1 MAEPADAAPSPGQGV
16 AVATFG
22 RRENAE
28 ATRDRLAAAGI
39 PARIRTMTG
48 TRNPLWQVVA
58 GPDSS
63 GAETALLAKVK
74 AAGFADA
81 YLLPQ

>member
-1 MAEPADAAPSPGQGV
+1 MPEPADAAPSPGRGV

-22 RRENAE
+22 RQENAQ
-28 ATRDRLAAAGI
+28 ATLDRLAAAGI
-39 PARIRTMTG
+39 PARIRAMTG

-58 GPDSS
+58 GPDRS